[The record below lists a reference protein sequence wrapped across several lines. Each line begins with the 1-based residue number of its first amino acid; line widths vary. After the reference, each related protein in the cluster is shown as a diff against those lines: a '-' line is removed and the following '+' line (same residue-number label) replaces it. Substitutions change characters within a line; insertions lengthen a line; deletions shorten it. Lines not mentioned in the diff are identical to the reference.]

1 LDPEACILINP
12 DQLSK
17 AVQHFHSASLAGET
31 AHGLWRRKGKPMK
44 KLILVLLTLLAIFLL
59 SGVALGDALYLRDGR
74 SFRGTLIGYIN
85 GRFAFKVIDTTRT
98 TVARDE
104 GEIRFFRP
112 SEVERVEIDGRSLD
126 ELKFE
131 TRTVDVPLG
140 PNWID
145 SGIDLRR
152 NERVQTT
159 ASGTILAGRSRIT
172 PDGLRT
178 SDPSSPLPSAAEGM
192 LIGAIGDDQNGPV
205 LELGASREFIAD
217 RDGRL
222 YLTANRGTYT
232 DARGSFTVQVRR
244 ERDQSAMGEDNRTDN
259 PFGSPRPRN
268 RPRTRE
274 STATRTPTEVVID
287 VPGISRGTDTNI
299 DVRAGDQITF
309 TTTGTVIAGRR
320 IGEVGPEGGKVSG
333 FGAIVGT
340 RPLPNSGPGALIG
353 YIRQPNGQ
361 ATQPFLVGT
370 QLTLSVPIDGRLY
383 FAINDDDYSDNG
395 GAFKVKI
402 RY

>member
-1 LDPEACILINP
+1 
-12 DQLSK
+12 
-17 AVQHFHSASLAGET
+17 
-31 AHGLWRRKGKPMK
+31 MK
-44 KLILVLLTLLAIFLL
+44 KPILALLTLLAILLL
-59 SGVALGDALYLRDGR
+59 SGVALGDTLYLRDGR

-85 GRFAFKVIDTTRT
+85 GRFAFKVIDPTRT
-98 TVARDE
+98 TVAKNE

-192 LIGAIGDDQNGPV
+192 LIGAIGNDPNAPV
-205 LELGASREFIAD
+205 LELGAFREFVAD

-222 YLTANRGTYT
+222 YLTANRSTYA
-232 DARGSFTVQVRR
+232 DARGSFTVQVKR
-244 ERDQSAMGEDNRTDN
+244 ERDQTAMGEDNRTDN
-259 PFGSPRPRN
+259 PFGGPPQRTRPRP
-268 RPRTRE
+268 TE
-274 STATRTPTEVVID
+274 STATRTPAEVVID
-287 VPGISRGTDTNI
+287 VPGTSRGTDTNI

-309 TTTGTVIAGRR
+309 TTTGTVVAGRR
-320 IGEVGPEGGKVSG
+320 IGEVGPQGGKVGG

-340 RPLPNSGPGALIG
+340 RPLPSSGPGALIG
-353 YIRQPNGQ
+353 YIRQANGQ
-361 ATQPFLVGT
+361 PSQAFLVGT
-370 QLTLSVPIDGRLY
+370 QLTLSVPADGRLY
-383 FAINDDDYSDNG
+383 LAINDDDYSDNG
-395 GAFKVKI
+395 GGFKVKI

>member
-1 LDPEACILINP
+1 
-12 DQLSK
+12 
-17 AVQHFHSASLAGET
+17 
-31 AHGLWRRKGKPMK
+31 MK
-44 KLILVLLTLLAIFLL
+44 KLILALLTLSAIFLL
-59 SGVALGDALYLRDGR
+59 SGVALGDTIYLRDGR

-85 GRFAFKVIDTTRT
+85 GRFAFKVIDTTRTTTQRDT

-145 SGIDLRR
+145 SGIELRR

-178 SDPSSPLPSAAEGM
+178 SDPSSPLPSASEGM
-192 LIGAIGDDQNGPV
+192 LIGAIGNDQNAPI
-205 LELGASREFIAD
+205 LELGVSREFVAD

-222 YLTANRGTYT
+222 FLTANRGTYT
-232 DARGSFTVQVRR
+232 DARGSFTVQVKRA
-244 ERDQSAMGEDNRTDN
+244 RDQAAMGEDNRTDS
-259 PFGSPRPRN
+259 PFNNPRPRN
-268 RPRTRE
+268 RTRTRE
-274 STATRTPTEVVID
+274 STATRTPAEVVID
-287 VPGISRGTDTNI
+287 VPGISRSTDTNI

-309 TTTGTVIAGRR
+309 STTGTVIAGRR

-340 RPLPNSGPGALIG
+340 RPLPSSGPGALIG
-353 YIRQPNGQ
+353 YIRLPNGQ
-361 ATQPFLVGT
+361 ASQPFLVGT
-370 QLTLSVPIDGRLY
+370 QLTLSVPVDGRLY
-383 FAINDDDYSDNG
+383 LAINDDDYSDNSG
-395 GAFKVKI
+395 GFKVRI
-402 RY
+402 TY